1 MKKRHIIFL
10 LCCLL
15 YLMSYFQRS
24 APTVISL
31 DLRQSLDV
39 SLADL
44 SLISGVTMLAYGLM
58 QMPAGLITD
67 RVGARRTII
76 ALTSLAVVSAVIFSF
91 VHTLNGAL
99 ATRFLLGIGISV
111 LVPIMTYICR
121 IYPPGES
128 GRVISLIVAAGALG
142 PLVSATP
149 LAWLSNAVGWRFSLL
164 FFAGVMALILIG
176 FALLGG
182 EKTEPTPAE
191 PEKTAHLKDTWH
203 GAALILKSGR
213 FWPLCLWQMFTSG
226 AIFMLNTLWW
236 GPYLMQGHDLPKVT
250 ASVVLLASPLAML
263 VSQPLFGW
271 LSDVVFRSRKK
282 PMGMAS
288 ALSVLAALSFV
299 VGKEAQPVPLLIVQ
313 TIALTVGL
321 VGATPLLFALVRESF
336 PIHLSGTALGCANMF
351 FPIWAFVLQKLF
363 GVMVDHSLVSGAS
376 TMEAYATA
384 SWLLVFNAVGAIV
397 MIFLIR
403 DQGVAPRH
411 CVIKPLLQESHS

>member
-1 MKKRHIIFL
+1 MFL

-31 DLRQSLDV
+31 DLCQSLNV

-58 QMPAGLITD
+58 QLPAGLITD

-76 ALTSLAVVSAVIFSF
+76 VLTALAIVSAVLFSF

-99 ATRFLLGIGISV
+99 AARFLLGIGISV

-121 IYPPGES
+121 VYPPGES
-128 GRVISLIVAAGALG
+128 GRVISFIVAAGALG

-149 LAWLSNAVGWRFSLL
+149 LAWLSNTVGWRLSLL

-176 FALLGG
+176 FALVGA
-182 EKTEPTPAE
+182 EKADPVPAE
-191 PEKTAHLKDTWH
+191 PEKAVGLKDTLR

-236 GPYLMQGHDLPKVT
+236 GPYLMQGHGLSKVT

-263 VSQPLFGW
+263 VAQPLFGW
-271 LSDVVFRSRKK
+271 LSDVVFRSRRT

-288 ALSVLAALSFV
+288 ALGVLAALSFV
-299 VGKEAQPVPLLIVQ
+299 VGKEALPVPLLIVQ

-321 VGATPLLFALVRESF
+321 VGAAPLLFVLVRESF
-336 PIHLSGTALGCANMF
+336 PFHLSGTALGCANMF

-363 GVMVDHSLVSGAS
+363 GVIVDHSLVSGAS
-376 TMEAYATA
+376 TMEAYTTA
-384 SWLLVFNAVGAIV
+384 SWLLVFNAVGALI

-403 DQGVAPRH
+403 DHSVAPKA
-411 CVIKPLLQESHS
+411 VMA